1 MPILLDVGAKAD
13 TGSFKQIADQADKWA
28 AGAGKSAS
36 GAFSKAFADGAK
48 DVRKSEDVFTKA
60 YDAIATSAGKAKTA
74 ESERQRQLSKSES
87 LVKAATKAEEDLAK
101 ARDAGD
107 TKAAAA
113 AERELERVRDQ
124 QARTATALIRSSE
137 SLSQVRRDEA
147 RQVRDAIAAYRQLE
161 DSQRRAATPGLNRSF
176 DSYNKGQGGVFG
188 GALSQSSG
196 IVGQFQS
203 IGGSAG
209 KGFVAGAAAAIIAG
223 GLIQVGAKA
232 ADMVIGGFKSVMDTG
247 IDFSKTVNEFQ
258 GVTQSSAIDT
268 QQMAAA
274 ARALGADT
282 TLAGVS
288 SADAAAA
295 MTELAKAGFSVD
307 DAIGAARGTMQ
318 LATAAQIDG
327 AQAAEVQANAINA
340 FGLSAKDAAHV
351 ADVLANAAVGSSAD
365 IPDLALAL
373 QQVGGISKG
382 FGENIED
389 TAAALGMFA
398 NAGIKGSDAGTL
410 LKTTMQSITDQGNPA
425 QGAIQALG
433 LSLYN
438 FGTGQFVGFRELFRQ
453 LDEAKQRMSPQAF
466 QANANV
472 LFGTDAMRA
481 AMLGNVQSFDTMV
494 STINR
499 VGTAGDMA
507 KAKMQGWPGVVEGVK
522 NSIGEL
528 KLSLYD
534 IVDTPAGKDFGK
546 KLVDGASGLVEWV
559 RTHKP
564 EIISFVTDFVS
575 AFATGADAFL
585 TYVAR
590 MLEAGSYLQDALSH
604 TFGTALEG
612 VAKLAQG
619 VGSVIKYIPG
629 VGMAIGP
636 KLEGAGKAVDDIVD
650 KWQNLGTSMRAGAD
664 GIDHLR
670 EGIRNTR
677 DEFTAAAMN
686 AIASEEANRRY
697 AASFKEVSGSIQQ
710 IPGTK
715 DFVIKDNS
723 PQVLEKLRSLGF
735 AVNNLPD
742 GRQVIRIDYRDSAG
756 NPLSPEQVSKM
767 LGYNTQS
774 FASAG
779 DAQRARRGLDY
790 NTPAAAAAIAAAAPP
805 PPTVGAP
812 GSGTL
817 PGGSSG
823 GGGKQ
828 NPKFDESLW
837 RVPVPGFVASA
848 GIPGVADPQKVYDAQ
863 TAELNARD
871 NLEQSKLKLLQL
883 ESDNTTDQLALI
895 SAKNQV
901 QENERAWTKAQRE
914 LIDAQNG
921 TLKNAQSSTKSLADG
936 MGQLGAALDDDFG
949 ISKGFSGIVE
959 NFVKAAGNIL
969 AAPFLQ
975 ALGLVA
981 KAKPNEGSG
990 LIGFAA
996 ANGAFGPQYTAQGTN
1011 ANGGGFTAY
1020 GLPQGLVPTRLSDT
1034 GRVPSGPQSRTAAAL
1049 IEQIFGNELRGT
1061 IGGSRDTNT
1070 AKNTHDAGLS
1080 IDIPI
1085 GPDQMGL
1092 GDRINAWLQQNAG
1105 ALGLEYSIWRDKGQ
1119 YPGGGGFN
1127 QPGHQNHIDA
1137 HFDGK
1142 GGQLGALSASTNSP
1156 VPVNV
1161 VNSSDMAIGSD
1172 QSSIAKAIYSAFT
1185 GAGYS
1190 PQSAMTAVQ
1199 AGLLES
1205 GLNPAAMNSSGH
1217 NSIFQT
1223 SADKGVGSDPASQIN
1238 WALAEAGRQGGP
1250 AAMNADPGNFWA
1262 NNVERGGY
1270 PGSMYD
1276 SFAPR
1281 ATALVG
1287 ADPTLPVPGSLPGG
1301 GGVPGTGVPQS
1312 APFGGPSGITFGSP
1326 FAGQAGAAP
1335 GLGAGAGGVSPP
1347 SNPQGGQAGLSGAP
1361 MDALMGAASGL
1372 DALMPGA
1379 GAVAKIGIQEINR
1392 AIEFGGQVAGI
1403 GASAIGEIL
1412 SVGDN
1417 PRGSL
1422 GASWFGKL
1430 AGGLAGARPALPN
1443 MAGQKPPGAPQAQ
1456 PGQGPAGQTVN
1467 NTVNLTNQ
1475 KASEDQNGRTVA
1487 EHVGAMYAPA
1497 GRQ

>member
-48 DVRKSEDVFTKA
+48 DVRKSADAYTKA

-74 ESERQRQLSKSES
+74 ESQRQQQLSKSES
-87 LVKAATKAEEDLAK
+87 LAKAAEKAEKELAK

-107 TKAAAA
+107 TKAVAA
-113 AERELERVRDQ
+113 AERELERVKDQ
-124 QARTATALIRSSE
+124 QARTTTALIRSSE

-223 GLIQVGAKA
+223 GLIQIGAKA

-247 IDFSKTVNEFQ
+247 IDFSKTVNNFQ
-258 GVTQSSAIDT
+258 GVTQSSAAET

-282 TLAGVS
+282 NLAGVS
-288 SADAAAA
+288 ASDAASA
-295 MTELAKAGFSVD
+295 MTELAKAGFSVN

-365 IPDLALAL
+365 IPDIALAL
-373 QQVGGISKG
+373 QQVGGVSKG

-398 NAGIKGSDAGTL
+398 NAGIKGQDAGTL
-410 LKTTMQSITDQGNPA
+410 LKTTLQSITDQGNPA
-425 QGAIQALG
+425 QSAIQDLG

-453 LDEAKQRMSPQAF
+453 LDEAKKRMSPEAF

-481 AMLGNVQSFDTMV
+481 AMLGNVQSFDTMLAK
-494 STINR
+494 IYQ
-499 VGTAGDMA
+499 VGTASNIA
-507 KAKMQGWPGVVEGVK
+507 KAQMQGWPGVVEGVK
-522 NSIGEL
+522 NSAEAL
-528 KLSLYD
+528 KLSVFD
-534 IVDTPAGKDFGK
+534 MFNTPAGQDFGK
-546 KLVDGASGLVEWV
+546 KLVEGMSGFVNWV
-559 RTHKP
+559 NTHKP
-564 EIISFVTDFVS
+564 EIIGFVSGFVS
-575 AFATGADAFL
+575 AWATGTDAFL

-590 MLEAGSYLQDALSH
+590 ILDAASIMQDGLSH
-604 TFGTALEG
+604 TVGSILEG
-612 VAKLAQG
+612 VAKMAQG

-629 VGMAIGP
+629 LGMALGP

-650 KWQNLGTSMRAGAD
+650 KWQNLGTEMRAGAD
-664 GIDHLR
+664 GVDRLR
-670 EGIRNTR
+670 EGVRSTR
-677 DEFTAAAMN
+677 DEFTAAMASAM
-686 AIASEEANRRY
+686 AGEVQNRQY
-697 AASFKEVSGSIQQ
+697 ADSFKSVSGSIEQ
-710 IPGTK
+710 IPGSK

-723 PQVLEKLRSLGF
+723 PEIVQKLEALGF

-742 GRQVIRIDYRDSAG
+742 GRQVIHIDYRDSAG
-756 NPLSPEQVSKM
+756 NPLSPQQVSSM
-767 LGYNTQS
+767 LGFNTQS
-774 FASAG
+774 FATAG

-812 GSGTL
+812 GSGTM

-921 TLKNAQSSTKSLADG
+921 VLKNAQSSTKSLADG

-975 ALGLVA
+975 ALGLIA
-981 KAKPNEGSG
+981 KANPNEGSG
-990 LIGFAA
+990 IVGIAA
-996 ANGAFGPQYTAQGTN
+996 ASGAFGSQYTPSAIAAAQAGTSGGSPYGTPYGSS
-1011 ANGGGFTAY
+1011 AVGGGQPY
-1020 GLPQGLVPTRLSDT
+1020 GLPNGTDIRQGAA
-1034 GRVPSGPQSRTAAAL
+1034 GFPSWVYQVANA
-1049 IEQIFGNELRGT
+1049 FGLQAST
-1061 IGGSRDTNT
+1061 Y
-1070 AKNTHDAGLS
+1070 AGH
-1080 IDIPI
+1080 
-1085 GPDQMGL
+1085 Q
-1092 GDRINAWLQQNAG
+1092 
-1105 ALGLEYSIWRDKGQ
+1105 EDKGQ
-1119 YPGGGGFN
+1119 GNQGIDWWGPLENRQRFAEWLAQNRSMPGLEDVIFRNPQTGQDIGVNNGRLVGTPGSEDPGYFRRGHNDFADHPDHVHTTQSESFGLPGASQATDSLNGFTTAVQSATSALAGPPNGQWSADWNAMAQKESGGNWAIDTGNGYQGGLQFSPSSWQLAGGTQYAPSAN
-1127 QPGHQNHIDA
+1127 LATPYQQALTAENLLTQQGPGAWPNTWTPGSTGPAPDVA
-1137 HFDGK
+1137 AVPGMP
-1142 GGQLGALSASTNSP
+1142 GGQL
-1156 VPVNV
+1156 
-1161 VNSSDMAIGSD
+1161 
-1172 QSSIAKAIYSAFT
+1172 
-1185 GAGYS
+1185 
-1190 PQSAMTAVQ
+1190 
-1199 AGLLES
+1199 
-1205 GLNPAAMNSSGH
+1205 
-1217 NSIFQT
+1217 
-1223 SADKGVGSDPASQIN
+1223 
-1238 WALAEAGRQGGP
+1238 
-1250 AAMNADPGNFWA
+1250 A
-1262 NNVERGGY
+1262 NG
-1270 PGSMYD
+1270 M
-1276 SFAPR
+1276 
-1281 ATALVG
+1281 
-1287 ADPTLPVPGSLPGG
+1287 
-1301 GGVPGTGVPQS
+1301 PQS

-1326 FAGQAGAAP
+1326 FAGQAGSAP

-1467 NTVNLTNQ
+1467 NTVNLTNN